1 MYKKIVACFLFL
13 FLLSASVRSQI
24 NTDYVMMVGRNALY
38 YDDYVL
44 SIQYFNQVIKV
55 KPFLAE
61 PYFFRAV
68 AKLYL
73 DDFKGAEEDC
83 SLCLERNPFV
93 INAYQVRG
101 MARQNMEDYE
111 GAVADYTKGLE
122 YAPEHKAMMIN
133 KAVAEIYLKR
143 YDEAEK
149 SFEALINRFPTFYNA
164 YLGECQLY
172 IEKGDTLK
180 ALEKINKAIEVDK
193 YSSPAYMM
201 RAMIKVEYNKDY
213 QSALDDVNEA
223 IKIEPMR
230 TDYYLNRGL
239 IRYYLKDIRGTLAD
253 YDKVIDMDANNVMAY
268 YNRGILRAQVGDK
281 NRAIDDFTEV
291 INREPD
297 NYFALYNRAI
307 LCDELG
313 QYQQAEKD
321 YSRVIEQYPNFVAG
335 FYARSEVRRK
345 LGDDKGAEEDYMYV
359 MQKRNFMADANHKDA
374 DEDTEEVSTEEKT
387 RKESDKNIRKF
398 SQLIV
403 ADNRPSKYASEYR
416 GRVQDKGTKAE
427 LSDSFILTY
436 YEKLSDIT
444 QYRFYD
450 RKIDALNQSHILNKR
465 LLITNAEVALDQSQI
480 DEHFKS
486 IEDYSAQI
494 GNNQNLLAA
503 YFARSLDYMLVQDFE
518 GSIDDL
524 DKVIEIDNTF
534 MYAYFNRAA
543 VRFKKIE
550 SMFGQT
556 QSQDNTPASLI
567 SEEGI
572 SEIKNMQLKN
582 GAGFVIK
589 DDQKTVVDAPVQNR
603 AIEYDLIV
611 RDYNKVISLDPGFVY
626 AYYNRANV
634 YSVQKNYKAALADY
648 DEAIKLAPEFADA
661 YYNRAMIYLITGKT
675 ELARADLSKAGELGK
690 YESYNLLK
698 RLND

>member
-1 MYKKIVACFLFL
+1 MYKKIVTCFLFL
-13 FLLSASVRSQI
+13 FLLSANVRSQI

-149 SFEALINRFPTFYNA
+149 SFETLINRFPTFYNA

-201 RAMIKVEYNKDY
+201 RAMIKVEYNKGY

-268 YNRGILRAQVGDK
+268 YNRGLLRAQVGDK
-281 NRAIDDFTEV
+281 NRAIDDFTQV

-321 YSRVIEQYPNFVAG
+321 YSRVVEQYPNFVAG

-359 MQKRNFMADANHKDA
+359 MQKQNFMADADHKD
-374 DEDTEEVSTEEKT
+374 DEEKVEDVSTEEKT

-494 GNNQNLLAA
+494 ENKQNLLAA

-518 GSIDDL
+518 GSIHDL

-543 VRFKKIE
+543 VRFKKME

-556 QSQDNTPASLI
+556 QNQDNTPASLI

-572 SEIKNMQLKN
+572 SEIKNMQMKN

-589 DDQKTVVDAPVQNR
+589 NDQKAVVEAPVQNR

-698 RLND
+698 RLSD

>member
-1 MYKKIVACFLFL
+1 MCKKILTCFLFL
-13 FLLSASVRSQI
+13 FLVSSTVRSQI

-55 KPFLAE
+55 KPYLAE

-83 SLCLERNPFV
+83 SLSLERNPFI

-101 MARQNMEDYE
+101 MARQNMENYE
-111 GAVADYTKGLE
+111 GAVADYSKGLE
-122 YAPEHKAMMIN
+122 YAPEHKTMMIN

-143 YDEAEK
+143 YDDAEK
-149 SFEALINRFPTFYNA
+149 TFQTLTKRFPAFYNA

-172 IEKGDTLK
+172 IEKGDTIK
-180 ALEKINKAIEVDK
+180 ALERINKAIEIDK

-201 RAMIKVEYNKDY
+201 RAMIKVEYDKDY
-213 QSALDDVNEA
+213 KGALDDVNEA

-230 TDYYLNRGL
+230 TGYYLNRGL
-239 IRYYLKDIRGTLAD
+239 IRYYMKDIRGTLSD

-321 YSRVIEQYPNFVAG
+321 YSRVIEQYPNFMAG

-345 LGDDKGAEEDYMYV
+345 LGDEKGAEADYMYV
-359 MQKRNFMADANHKDA
+359 MQKRNFIAKSDNDKDEKADS
-374 DEDTEEVSTEEKT
+374 EMTSEEKT

-398 SQLIV
+398 SQLMV
-403 ADNRPSKYASEYR
+403 ADNKPSQYTSEYR
-416 GRVQDKGTKAE
+416 GRVQDKNTKAE
-427 LSDSFILTY
+427 LSESFILTY
-436 YEKLSDIT
+436 YEQLSDIT

-450 RKIDALNQSHILNKR
+450 RKIDALNQSRILNKR
-465 LLITNAEVALDQSQI
+465 LLITNAEVALVQSQI
-480 DEHFKS
+480 DEHFRS
-486 IEDYSAQI
+486 IENYSKQI
-494 GNNQNLLAA
+494 TDGRNLLAA
-503 YFARSLDYMLVQDFE
+503 YFARSIDYMLVQDFE
-518 GSIDDL
+518 GAIRDL
-524 DKVIEIDNTF
+524 DKVLEIDNTF
-534 MYAYFNRAA
+534 IYAYFNRAA
-543 VRFKKIE
+543 IRFKKIE
-550 SMFGQT
+550 SMFGT
-556 QSQDNTPASLI
+556 STDKSGTPASLI
-567 SEEGI
+567 SDEGI

-589 DDQKTVVDAPVQNR
+589 NEQETVEVPVQNR
-603 AIEYDLIV
+603 SIEYDLII
-611 RDYNKVISLDPGFVY
+611 RDYDKVISLDPGFVY

-648 DEAIKLAPEFADA
+648 NEAIKLAPEFADA
-661 YYNRAMIYLITGKT
+661 YYNRAMIYLITGET
-675 ELARADLSKAGELGK
+675 ESAKSDLSKAGELGK
-690 YESYNLLK
+690 YASYNLLK
-698 RLND
+698 RLSE

>member
-1 MYKKIVACFLFL
+1 MCKKIFTCFLFL
-13 FLLSASVRSQI
+13 LFVSVNARSQI

-55 KPFLAE
+55 KPYLAE
-61 PYFFRAV
+61 PYFYRAV

-83 SLCLERNPFV
+83 SLSLERNPFI

-101 MARQNMEDYE
+101 MARQNMENYE
-111 GAVADYTKGLE
+111 GAVADYAKGLE

-133 KAVAEIYLKR
+133 KAVSEIYLKR
-143 YDEAEK
+143 YDDAEK
-149 SFEALINRFPTFYNA
+149 TFAALTKRFPTFYNA

-180 ALEKINKAIEVDK
+180 ALERIDKAIDVDK

-201 RAMIKVEYNKDY
+201 RAMIKVEYKKDY
-213 QSALDDVNEA
+213 KGALEDVNEA

-230 TDYYLNRGL
+230 TGYYLNRGL

-253 YDKVIDMDANNVMAY
+253 YGKVIDMDANNVMAY

-321 YSRVIEQYPNFVAG
+321 YSRVVEQYPNFIAG
-335 FYARSEVRRK
+335 FSARAEVRRK
-345 LGDDKGAEEDYMYV
+345 LGDEKGAEADYMYIAQRRSFV
-359 MQKRNFMADANHKDA
+359 AKSGDK
-374 DEDTEEVSTEEKT
+374 EEKEESESTSKEETT

-398 SQLIV
+398 GQLMV
-403 ADNRPSKYASEYR
+403 ADNKPTQYASEYR
-416 GRVQDKGTKAE
+416 GRVQDKNTKAE
-427 LSDSFILTY
+427 LSEPFILTY
-436 YEKLSDIT
+436 YEQLSDIT

-450 RKIDALNQSHILNKR
+450 RKIDALNQSRILNKR
-465 LLITNAEVALDQSQI
+465 LLITNAEVALVQSQI
-480 DEHFKS
+480 DEHFRS
-486 IEDYSAQI
+486 IENYSKQI
-494 GNNQNLLAA
+494 DNNHNSLAA

-518 GSIDDL
+518 GAIRDL

-534 MYAYFNRAA
+534 IYAYFNRAA

-550 SMFGQT
+550 SMFGIST
-556 QSQDNTPASLI
+556 DKNNTSASLI
-567 SEEGI
+567 SDEGI

-582 GAGFVIK
+582 GAGFIIK
-589 DDQKTVVDAPVQNR
+589 NEQQEIVEVPVQNR
-603 AIEYDLIV
+603 SIEYDLII
-611 RDYNKVISLDPGFVY
+611 RDYDKVISLDPGFVY

-648 DEAIKLAPEFADA
+648 NEAIKLAPEFADA
-661 YYNRAMIYLITGKT
+661 YYNRAMIYLVTGET
-675 ELARADLSKAGELGK
+675 ELAKSDLSKAGELGK
-690 YESYNLLK
+690 YASYNLLK
-698 RLND
+698 RLSE